1 MLAGR
6 GPLATLDFA
15 TAASAL
21 KLTIPGD
28 FNRVSVTEVDRVLAT
43 AS

>member
-1 MLAGR
+1 LGGYDNQQA
-6 GPLATLDFA
+6 LDFA

-28 FNRVSVTEVDRVLAT
+28 FNRVT
-43 AS
+43 ADELHRLLEPAR

>member
-1 MLAGR
+1 VR
-6 GPLATLDFA
+6 FA

-28 FNRVSVTEVDRVLAT
+28 FNRVTADEVERFLST
-43 AS
+43 TR